1 MIKQSDAS
9 FHDLLSSPFPIT
21 TVMLHSPKSTVKQ
34 VKKKKKAIIINL
46 TLTFPIQKLIC
57 LFPKFRQLEEL

>member
-9 FHDLLSSPFPIT
+9 FHDLLSAPFPIT

-34 VKKKKKAIIINL
+34 VKKKKSNYHKLDFDFSHPKTNL
-46 TLTFPIQKLIC
+46 PLSKIQTT
-57 LFPKFRQLEEL
+57 